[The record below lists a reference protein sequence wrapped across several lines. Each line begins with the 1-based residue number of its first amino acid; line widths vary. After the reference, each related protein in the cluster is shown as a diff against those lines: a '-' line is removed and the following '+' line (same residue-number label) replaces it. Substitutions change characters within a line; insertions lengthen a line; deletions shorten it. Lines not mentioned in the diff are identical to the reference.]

1 MANENNKINELGPD
15 DDDPT
20 VELEVPVF
28 MLDQTQNVEL
38 EADARTH
45 DAPDT
50 ADHRSSDDTN
60 SRLQY
65 DIEQLQAKLLGLDTE
80 NQARGEQVS
89 VLNHELTGVLKKV
102 SRKDKLIKKRDGR
115 IKLLKSEIRQR
126 DEQFRSLSAHFI
138 TVQKTLADAPVS
150 PTDDAQATRINDRE
164 LSSEDLLR
172 RLSSNERYADSIRQK
187 LQDMIATSSALQSER
202 DHLARSLATTKLR
215 NDDFATQLD
224 SQELTIEE
232 LREEIVSFKDQHAEE
247 IRLLRFELGEAQDTV
262 VQTEDLNNQ
271 LASDL
276 VDTSHFK
283 DELERMLSDAEEQAG
298 SQISTLQK
306 QVRKLSRTIESN
318 EQKISTKS
326 GAITVL
332 LSELAKKSGNIKSSA
347 EVQNVLDDIDDQRS
361 EQCDA
366 DVDADTASHHQSIQ
380 RPAQNR
386 ITRVL
391 VGKIGSQVLRFPLF
405 KDRLTIGRTND
416 NDIQLNADYISRRHA
431 IIQTEGDT
439 TRVIDWGSKNG
450 VHVNSKRV
458 KEHFLKNGDVL
469 TIGNVRF
476 RYEERKK
483 RDP

>member
-1 MANENNKINELGPD
+1 MANENNKNNELGPD

-28 MLDQTQNVEL
+28 RLDQTQNVEL
-38 EADARTH
+38 EANARTH

-65 DIEQLQAKLLGLDTE
+65 DIEQLQAKWLGLDTE
-80 NQARGEQVS
+80 NQARGKQVS

-138 TVQKTLADAPVS
+138 TVQKTLADAPV
-150 PTDDAQATRINDRE
+150 PPADDAQATRINDRE

-202 DHLARSLATTKLR
+202 DHLARSLATTRHR

-232 LREEIVSFKDQHAEE
+232 LREEIVSVKDQHAEE

-262 VQTEDLNNQ
+262 VHTEDLNNQ

-306 QVRKLSRTIESN
+306 QLRKLTRTIESN

-332 LSELAKKSGNIKSSA
+332 LSELAKKSENIKSSA
-347 EVQNVLDDIDDQRS
+347 EVQNVMNDIDDQRS

-366 DVDADTASHHQSIQ
+366 DVDADAASHHQSIQ

-391 VGKIGSQVLRFPLF
+391 IGKIGSQVLRFPLF
-405 KDRLTIGRTND
+405 KDRLTIGRTDD

-458 KEHFLKNGDVL
+458 KEHFLTNGDIL
-469 TIGNVRF
+469 TIGNARF

>member
-28 MLDQTQNVEL
+28 RLDQTQNVEL

-65 DIEQLQAKLLGLDTE
+65 DIEQLQAKWLGLDTE

-138 TVQKTLADAPVS
+138 TVQKTLADVPVS

-172 RLSSNERYADSIRQK
+172 RLSSIERYADSIRQK
-187 LQDMIATSSALQSER
+187 LQDMIATSSVLQSER
-202 DHLARSLATTKLR
+202 DHLARSLAATRHR

-405 KDRLTIGRTND
+405 KDRLTIGRTDD

-431 IIQTEGDT
+431 IIQTEGGT

-458 KEHFLKNGDVL
+458 KEHFLKNGDIL
-469 TIGNVRF
+469 TIGNARF

>member
-28 MLDQTQNVEL
+28 RLDQTQNVTL

-138 TVQKTLADAPVS
+138 TVQKTLADVPVS

-172 RLSSNERYADSIRQK
+172 RLSSIERYADSIRQK

-202 DHLARSLATTKLR
+202 DHLARSLAATRHR

-247 IRLLRFELGEAQDTV
+247 IRLQRFELGEAQDTV

-405 KDRLTIGRTND
+405 KDRLTIGRTDD

-450 VHVNSKRV
+450 VHVNSKRI
-458 KEHFLKNGDVL
+458 KEHFLANGDIL
-469 TIGNVRF
+469 TIGNARF

>member
-28 MLDQTQNVEL
+28 RLDQTQNVEL

-65 DIEQLQAKLLGLDTE
+65 DIEQLQAKWLGLDTE
-80 NQARGEQVS
+80 NRARGKQVS

-138 TVQKTLADAPVS
+138 TVQKTLADAPV
-150 PTDDAQATRINDRE
+150 PPADDAQATRINDRE

-202 DHLARSLATTKLR
+202 DHLARSLATTRHR

-232 LREEIVSFKDQHAEE
+232 LREEIVSVKDQHAEE

-262 VQTEDLNNQ
+262 VHTEDLNNQ

-283 DELERMLSDAEEQAG
+283 DELEHMLSDAEEQAG
-298 SQISTLQK
+298 SQISTLKK
-306 QVRKLSRTIESN
+306 QLRKLTRTIESN

-332 LSELAKKSGNIKSSA
+332 LSELAKKSENIKSSA
-347 EVQNVLDDIDDQRS
+347 EVQNVMNDIDDQRS

-405 KDRLTIGRTND
+405 KDRLTIGRTDD

-458 KEHFLKNGDVL
+458 KEHFLENGDIL
-469 TIGNVRF
+469 TIGNARF

>member
-20 VELEVPVF
+20 VELEVPAF

-38 EADARTH
+38 EADAKTH
-45 DAPDT
+45 NAPDT

-89 VLNHELTGVLKKV
+89 VLNHELTGLLKKV
-102 SRKDKLIKKRDGR
+102 SRKDKLIKRRDGR

-138 TVQKTLADAPVS
+138 TAQETLGDAPV
-150 PTDDAQATRINDRE
+150 PPADDAQAARINNRE

-187 LQDMIATSSALQSER
+187 LQDIISTSSALQSER
-202 DHLARSLATTKLR
+202 DHLARSLATTRHR

-232 LREEIVSFKDQHAEE
+232 LREEIVSVKDQHAEE
-247 IRLLRFELGEAQDTV
+247 IRMLRFELGEAQDTV
-262 VQTEDLNNQ
+262 VHTEDLNNQ
-271 LASDL
+271 LASDF

-283 DELERMLSDAEEQAG
+283 DELERMLSDAEAQAG

-318 EQKISTKS
+318 EQKISAKS

-332 LSELAKKSGNIKSSA
+332 LSELAKKFGNIKSSA
-347 EVQNVLDDIDDQRS
+347 EVQNVMGDIDDQKS

-380 RPAQNR
+380 RPARNR
-386 ITRVL
+386 IARVL
-391 VGKIGSQVLRFPLF
+391 VGKIGRQVLRFPLF
-405 KDRLTIGRTND
+405 KDRLTIGRNDD

-458 KEHFLKNGDVL
+458 KEHFLKNGDIL
-469 TIGNVRF
+469 TIGNARF

>member
-65 DIEQLQAKLLGLDTE
+65 DIEQLQAKLLGLDAE

-138 TVQKTLADAPVS
+138 TVQNTLADAPVS
-150 PTDDAQATRINDRE
+150 PADDAQATRINDRE

-202 DHLARSLATTKLR
+202 DHLARSLATTKHR

-361 EQCDA
+361 EQCPA

-405 KDRLTIGRTND
+405 KDRLTIGRTDD

>member
-38 EADARTH
+38 EADARTQ

-50 ADHRSSDDTN
+50 TDHRSSDDTN

-65 DIEQLQAKLLGLDTE
+65 DIEQLQAKWLGLDTE

-126 DEQFRSLSAHFI
+126 DEQFRSLSAHLI
-138 TVQKTLADAPVS
+138 TVQKTLADVPVS

-164 LSSEDLLR
+164 LSSEDWLR
-172 RLSSNERYADSIRQK
+172 RWSSNERYADSIRQK

-202 DHLARSLATTKLR
+202 DHLARSLATTRHR

-332 LSELAKKSGNIKSSA
+332 LSELAKKSGNIKSTA
-347 EVQNVLDDIDDQRS
+347 DVQNVLDDIDDQRS

-405 KDRLTIGRTND
+405 KDRLTIGRTDD

-458 KEHFLKNGDVL
+458 KEHFLKNGDIL
-469 TIGNVRF
+469 TIGNARF

>member
-1 MANENNKINELGPD
+1 MANENNKNNELGPD

-28 MLDQTQNVEL
+28 RLDQTQNVEL
-38 EADARTH
+38 EANARTH

-65 DIEQLQAKLLGLDTE
+65 DIEQLQAKWLGLDTE
-80 NQARGEQVS
+80 NQARGKQVS

-138 TVQKTLADAPVS
+138 TVQKTLADAPV
-150 PTDDAQATRINDRE
+150 PPADDAQATRINDRE

-202 DHLARSLATTKLR
+202 DHLARSLATTRHR

-232 LREEIVSFKDQHAEE
+232 LREEIVSVKDQHAEE

-262 VQTEDLNNQ
+262 VHTEDLNNQ

-332 LSELAKKSGNIKSSA
+332 LSELAKKSENIKSSA
-347 EVQNVLDDIDDQRS
+347 EVQNVMNDIDDQRS

-366 DVDADTASHHQSIQ
+366 DVDADAASHHQSIQ

-391 VGKIGSQVLRFPLF
+391 IGKIGSQVLRFPLF
-405 KDRLTIGRTND
+405 KDRLTIGRTDD

-458 KEHFLKNGDVL
+458 KEHFLTNGDIL
-469 TIGNVRF
+469 TIGNARF

>member
-28 MLDQTQNVEL
+28 RLDQTQNVEL

-65 DIEQLQAKLLGLDTE
+65 DIEQLQAKWLGLDTE
-80 NQARGEQVS
+80 NRARGKQVS

-138 TVQKTLADAPVS
+138 TVQKTLADAPV
-150 PTDDAQATRINDRE
+150 PPADDAQATRINDRE

-202 DHLARSLATTKLR
+202 DHLARSLATTRHR

-232 LREEIVSFKDQHAEE
+232 LREEIVSVKDQHAEE

-262 VQTEDLNNQ
+262 VHTEDLNNQ

-306 QVRKLSRTIESN
+306 QVRKLSRTIASN

-332 LSELAKKSGNIKSSA
+332 LSELAKKSGKFKSSA
-347 EVQNVLDDIDDQRS
+347 EVQNVMDDIDDQRS

-366 DVDADTASHHQSIQ
+366 DVDAGAASHHQNIQ

-405 KDRLTIGRTND
+405 KDRLTIGRTDD

-458 KEHFLKNGDVL
+458 KEHFLTNGDIL
-469 TIGNVRF
+469 TIGNARF